1 MAVKVFQDRDQL
13 SMPNNEVNVTKVCAL
28 FIDLPKYNTFLKID
42 SYNFKSL
49 VFCTEFLIAIVD
61 TWKPMDGLD
70 QRLCEKSLRTSWHG
84 VQLEIIKLK
93 KNYLKL

>member
-13 SMPNNEVNVTKVCAL
+13 SMPNNEVKVTKVCDL
-28 FIDLPKYNTFLKID
+28 FVSYNTFLKID

-84 VQLEIIKLK
+84 VQLEINKLK